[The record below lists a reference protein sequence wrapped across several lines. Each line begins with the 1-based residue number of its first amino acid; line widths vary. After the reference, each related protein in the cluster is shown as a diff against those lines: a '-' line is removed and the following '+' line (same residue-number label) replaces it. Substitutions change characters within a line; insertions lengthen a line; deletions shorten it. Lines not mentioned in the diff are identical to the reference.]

1 MTRETKSYELKIYDQ
16 SLMRFEAVYDAFG
29 SLKLEITDID
39 SANAHLLPLNLIVD
53 QDEKSR
59 LRGKAKIATPDTV
72 DSLLMEAVYGDDV
85 MGVYAK
91 RYLTDIADLIDPFG
105 FDSAASTEMGD

>member
-16 SLMRFEAVYDAFG
+16 SLMRFEAAYDAFG

-53 QDEKSR
+53 Q
-59 LRGKAKIATPDTV
+59 V
-72 DSLLMEAVYGDDV
+72 V
-85 MGVYAK
+85 MQKEQRKGQ
-91 RYLTDIADLIDPFG
+91 R
-105 FDSAASTEMGD
+105 SACF